1 MLFSNN
7 SEAQAIKYMTRLC
20 LWFMKIN
27 IFSLAL
33 QVAIVWLTID
43 LFYGSHIDMKSQVN
57 IGLID

>member
-1 MLFSNN
+1 MLLSND
-7 SEAQAIKYMTRLC
+7 SEAKAVKYMTCLC

-27 IFSLAL
+27 VFYLAL

-43 LFYGSHIDMKSQVN
+43 LFHGSHIDMKLQVN